1 MLASTS
7 PDFLTAVC
15 FALAGGLILNLMPCV
30 FPVLSI
36 KAIALLQHG
45 AHADRNTRTQGWAYT
60 AGVMLTF
67 LGLASLLLLLR
78 TGGREIGWGFQFQ
91 SPGFVLAL
99 SWLMFAIGLSLSGVF
114 DLGNSITGLGERF
127 TEHRGAMGSFFTGV
141 LAVVVATPC
150 TAPFMGAAVAYAL
163 AQPTPQFIG
172 VFAGLGFGLALPYL
186 LLSHWPLLQ
195 RLLPKPGAWM
205 EKLKHLFAIPMYLTA
220 LWLLWVLTQQTGMKV
235 LPLALGGLVAIALAA
250 ILFGRTRLWDSRRR
264 RMATAASLVLVTGA
278 GVAAYM
284 QVPAGGIEH
293 KESYSE
299 ARLQALRDAG
309 TPVFVNLTADWCIT
323 CLVNERVALNQPP
336 VQKAFRD
343 MGVAYLVGDWTNE
356 DAAITHKLAEFKR
369 QGVPLYLY
377 YPPHGEARILPQI
390 LTPDI
395 VVDALKQQ

>member
-1 MLASTS
+1 MIAPTS
-7 PDFLTAVC
+7 PDFITAVC

-67 LGLASLLLLLR
+67 LGLATLLLLLR
-78 TGGREIGWGFQFQ
+78 NGGREIGWGFQFQ
-91 SPGFVLAL
+91 SPGFVLTL

-114 DLGNSITGLGERF
+114 DLGNSITGLGEHL
-127 TEHRGAMGSFFTGV
+127 TKHRGAIGSFFTGV

-150 TAPFMGAAVAYAL
+150 TAPFMGAAIAYAL
-163 AQPTPQFIG
+163 AQPTLQFIG
-172 VFAGLGFGLALPYL
+172 IFAGLGFGLALPYL

-205 EKLKHLFAIPMYLTA
+205 EKLKHFFAIPMYLTA
-220 LWLLWVLTQQTGMKV
+220 LWLLWVLTQQAGTHIWPV
-235 LPLALGGLVAIALAA
+235 ALGGLLAIAVAA
-250 ILFGRTRLWDSRRR
+250 ILFGRTRHWGTGRR
-264 RMATAASLVLVTGA
+264 RMATAASLALLIGA
-278 GVAAYM
+278 ATIAYA
-284 QVPAGGIEH
+284 QISTQSIEH

-299 ARLQALRDAG
+299 AKLQALRNAG

-323 CLVNERVALNQPP
+323 CLVNERVALNHASVKQ
-336 VQKAFRD
+336 AFRD
-343 MGVAYLVGDWTNE
+343 EGVVYLVGDWTNE
-356 DAAITHKLAEFKR
+356 DAAITRKLAEFKR

-377 YPPHGEARILPQI
+377 YPPHGEVRILPQI

-395 VVDALKQQ
+395 LIETLKQQ